1 MSHSFL
7 DFLSSST
14 HLRRKNTCLLLI
26 PKILLEICNQSDVN
40 DQSYHFLHSIECTQI
55 VTKHHLHYFLRFLS
69 PAMIFCLI
77 FTSLISFSVKTSLNL
92 ITLEEIFGWLC
103 IVTLTNLNSYMHVI
117 YISLLY
123 NTCTYMYIFYR

>member
-1 MSHSFL
+1 MFVTNSQNL
-7 DFLSSST
+7 T
-14 HLRRKNTCLLLI
+14 RN
-26 PKILLEICNQSDVN
+26 DVN
-40 DQSYHFLHSIECTQI
+40 DQSYHFLHSIKCTQN

-123 NTCTYMYIFYR
+123 NTCTYMYIFYTLQLLIRNFWLPFQF